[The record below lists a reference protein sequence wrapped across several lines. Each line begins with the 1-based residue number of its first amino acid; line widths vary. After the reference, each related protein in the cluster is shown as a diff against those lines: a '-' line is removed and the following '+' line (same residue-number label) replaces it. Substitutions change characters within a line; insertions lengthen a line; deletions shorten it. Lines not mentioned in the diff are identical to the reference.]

1 MMWWPGVL
9 SSGSVGNK
17 AVPAR
22 VCPTLDRFEVEWR
35 MMVRVRSKTLQGL
48 VAGTLA
54 LLSYLPDADATAAD
68 GDEPFLEA
76 LVDDAESGDVDVF
89 DRPSVL
95 RRLSVNPSAEVRARV
110 AEAAGALALEDPTDG
125 LALLRELSHDG
136 VTRVRRATARG
147 LAHFMDHASGP
158 LRAAVESDWTT
169 TRSAT
174 ERATLARA
182 LGAAK
187 PDWMTDLALAELAT
201 DARPGVRRAA
211 VDAAR
216 QKLESNPSAY
226 VQLAA
231 ERTGDPDRH
240 VRKSARQLL
249 RQAEPAG
256 WTSGLRPPA
265 QVLRESRKRFRQA
278 MRLGAHPQR
287 LG

>member
-1 MMWWPGVL
+1 
-9 SSGSVGNK
+9 
-17 AVPAR
+17 
-22 VCPTLDRFEVEWR
+22 
-35 MMVRVRSKTLQGL
+35 MVRVRSKTLQGL

-54 LLSYLPDADATAAD
+54 LLSYLPDADASAGD
-68 GDEPFLEA
+68 FDEPFLEA

-125 LALLRELSHDG
+125 LALLRELSHDSE
-136 VTRVRRATARG
+136 TRVRRASARG

-169 TRSAT
+169 ARAAT
-174 ERATLARA
+174 ERITLARA
-182 LGAAK
+182 LGAST

-201 DARPGVRRAA
+201 DARARVRRAA

-216 QKLESNPSAY
+216 SKLESNPGAY

-231 ERTGDPDRH
+231 ERLADPDRH

-256 WTSGLRPPA
+256 WTAGLRSPA
-265 QVLRESRKRFRQA
+265 QVLRDSRKRFRRA
-278 MRLGAHPQR
+278 MHASGHASRLG
-287 LG
+287 